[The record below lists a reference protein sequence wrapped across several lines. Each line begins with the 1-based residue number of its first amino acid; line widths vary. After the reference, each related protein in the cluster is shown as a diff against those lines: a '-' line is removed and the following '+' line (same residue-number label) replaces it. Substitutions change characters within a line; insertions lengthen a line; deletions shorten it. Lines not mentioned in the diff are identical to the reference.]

1 MNENFLKS
9 LNISHWWIFSACA
22 HAGLL
27 SLVFFASSNPSTQE
41 QQTLALVFFSEAE
54 AVLSKTDENTKAFK
68 NTYENTPRD
77 HDSADTQAKQHIVNE
92 AFDQSQKTLK
102 RQDDLNHYLEPQ
114 TYSDVTEGHNLP
126 TPRINNERVQLSST
140 KIETENSARQSVKE
154 NTLQKLSSEFGKI
167 ETSHTRG
174 NMPGPH
180 PLQVIEYNKIREETA
195 LTTHVNKTQKFSIPV
210 AFEEI
215 KKIRQ
220 LKIPKTLPTRKPSRK
235 ETELKETPSNFQ
247 KTEQPTF
254 TKFGFNVANPK
265 AAVDHRNNEK
275 YTIEKTSRF
284 QPSSPENPYPIAIR
298 NYLAKTPRIENK
310 ETTNLHEYSVSY
322 NKTLNKNFKDNKV
335 IGKTLYDSKNE
346 FAAVQQRIT
355 RKDEINKDLD
365 FDIAALPT
373 IAQSEKQPKLRQE
386 GFKSIVKP
394 LPERN
399 NVGSQNQIPS
409 KPLTHVRSH
418 SNGAKQEP
426 QTKILRTWG
435 RQIRQKLVELLSNER
450 KKGSVKVE
458 LTLLRNGK
466 LKEVTVAD
474 SGNNIRFARH
484 ISTIIKGNKE
494 KFPPAPAAIQDD
506 YVTFPIR
513 LTLND

>member
-1 MNENFLKS
+1 MTSNLFKLF
-9 LNISHWWIFSACA
+9 NISHGWIFSACA
-22 HAGLL
+22 HVGLL
-27 SLVFFASSNPSTQE
+27 SILFFVSSTPSTQE
-41 QQTLALVFFSEAE
+41 QQTLALVFLSETE
-54 AVLSKTDENTKAFK
+54 AVLSKTDENTEAIE
-68 NTYENTPRD
+68 NINENTPLD
-77 HDSADTQAKQHIVNE
+77 HYSADTQAKQHIVTETFN
-92 AFDQSQKTLK
+92 QSKKTL
-102 RQDDLNHYLEPQ
+102 RPQDYLNHDLEPRTQ
-114 TYSDVTEGHNLP
+114 SDVADGHNVP
-126 TPRINNERVQLSST
+126 NHPINNERVQLSSA
-140 KIETENSARQSVKE
+140 KIEIENSARPLAKE
-154 NTLQKLSSEFGKI
+154 NTLQKLNSEFGKI
-167 ETSHTRG
+167 ETSHTLK
-174 NMPGPH
+174 NMPGPL
-180 PLQVIEYNKIREETA
+180 PLKVFEYNKIREETA
-195 LTTHVNKTQKFSIPV
+195 LTAQADKTQKFSIPV

-220 LKIPKTLPTRKPSRK
+220 LKTPKTLPTRKPSKK
-235 ETELKETPSNFQ
+235 ETELTQIPSTVQ
-247 KTEQPTF
+247 KTEQLTL
-254 TKFGFNVANPK
+254 TKFGFNVANPT
-265 AAVDHRNNEK
+265 AVVDLRNNEQH
-275 YTIEKTSRF
+275 TIEKASRL
-284 QPSSPENPYPIAIR
+284 QPSNPENSYPIAIR
-298 NYLAKTPRIENK
+298 KYLAKTPGIENK
-310 ETTNLHEYSVSY
+310 ETTNLFEYSVSN
-322 NKTLNKNFKDNKV
+322 NKTLNKDIKDNKV
-335 IGKTLYDSKNE
+335 TGKTLYDSKNE

-355 RKDEINKDLD
+355 IKEEKNKDLD

-373 IAQSEKQPKLRQE
+373 TVQTEKQPKLGQE

-394 LPERN
+394 LPARN
-399 NVGSQNQIPS
+399 NVGGKKQIPS
-409 KPLTHVRSH
+409 QPLAHAGSH

-435 RQIRQKLVELLSNER
+435 HQIRQKLVELLSNER